1 MKNFSAVLGV
11 SMRPLRL
18 SSRFNAE
25 DAEIR
30 REPQRRF
37 SRCGAEYATPF
48 GRQRVW
54 EGFEKEFINVTPTPI
69 LTRLEGFDE
78 GMIG

>member
-1 MKNFSAVLGV
+1 MMNDD
-11 SMRPLRL
+11 RLR
-18 SSRFNAE
+18 R
-25 DAEIR
+25 
-30 REPQRRF
+30 
-37 SRCGAEYATPF
+37 GAEYAAPF

>member
-25 DAEIR
+25 NAEIR
-30 REPQRRF
+30 RGQGRLRR
-37 SRCGAEYATPF
+37 GAEYAAPF